1 MSAITIDEVREEV
14 LDRSADDHL
23 VIADLAFTD
32 DDITYAMKA
41 CARKYNSIPP
51 IHITTK
57 WDQLPSD
64 TMLFYDGITWALVR
78 RWLRNAEMNDFQYKA
93 GNVAA
98 NVQGDRV
105 NNLRNILKRT
115 EAEFVE
121 AAMIRKQ
128 TYNIISGYGN
138 IG

>member
-1 MSAITIDEVREEV
+1 MSAITIEEVREEV

-32 DDITYAMKA
+32 ADIMYAMKA

-51 IHITTK
+51 IHITTR
-57 WDQLPSD
+57 WDALPSD
-64 TMLFYDGITWALVR
+64 VMIFFDGITWALIR

-98 NVQGDRV
+98 NVQGDRIA
-105 NNLRNILKRT
+105 NLRNMLKRT

-121 AAMIRKQ
+121 GAMIRKQ
-128 TYNIISGYGN
+128 TFNITSGYGN
-138 IG
+138 VG